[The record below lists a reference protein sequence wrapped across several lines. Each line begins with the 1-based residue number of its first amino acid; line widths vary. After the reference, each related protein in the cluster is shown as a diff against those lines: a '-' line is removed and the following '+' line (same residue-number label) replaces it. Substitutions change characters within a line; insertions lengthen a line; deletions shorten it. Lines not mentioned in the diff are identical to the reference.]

1 MVFKRKSKNNTYS
14 DRGDY
19 FEVTVNNSDLIYKVD
34 KEYVNWMKDYTWYSE
49 GDSDSS
55 QRYLVSR
62 VKNEKGVHS
71 IVRYHVE
78 IMRDELESYES
89 KGSQPV
95 IDHIDGDETNNL
107 KSNMRV
113 VTQSEN
119 NMNKRVQRNN
129 TTGFVGVMWHTGKK
143 MWETSITIENESIH
157 LGNYYYL
164 RNALRARIEAENKH
178 FGEHSFYTRD
188 EEYRRKVDELL
199 SLPDISE
206 PIIGSSRVP
215 SSGHKYIY
223 KNGNKYV
230 IMINGIVK
238 GRYSSLEEALSNRD
252 KAFRE
257 VYGDREFIPHNK
269 REEKVI

>member
-1 MVFKRKSKNNTYS
+1 MVFKRQSKSNTYS

-34 KEYVNWMKDYTWYSE
+34 KEYVDWMKGYTWYSE
-49 GDSDSS
+49 GDNNSS
-55 QRYLVSR
+55 QRYLVSG
-62 VKNEKGVHS
+62 VKNEEGVQS
-71 IVRYHVE
+71 TVRYHVE
-78 IMRDELESYES
+78 IMKDELESYET
-89 KGSQPV
+89 KKSQPV

-107 KSNMRV
+107 KSNLRV

-129 TTGFVGVMWHTGKK
+129 TTGFVGVMWHTGKR
-143 MWETSITIENESIH
+143 MWETSITLENESIH

-188 EEYRRKVDELL
+188 EEYRRKVDEVL
-199 SLPDISE
+199 SLPNISE
-206 PIIGSSRVP
+206 PIIGNSRMP

-223 KNGNKYV
+223 KNGNRYS
-230 IMINGIVK
+230 IMIDGVVK
-238 GRYSSLEEALSNRD
+238 GRYSSLEEALSNR
-252 KAFRE
+252 KRAFEE
-257 VYGDREFIPHNK
+257 VYGDREFIPHDK

>member
-1 MVFKRKSKNNTYS
+1 MVFKIKSKNNTYS

-49 GDSDSS
+49 GDSNSS

-62 VKNEKGVHS
+62 VKNEKGTHS

-78 IMRDELESYES
+78 IMRGELESYES

-107 KSNMRV
+107 KSNMRI

-129 TTGFVGVMWHTGKK
+129 TTGFAGVEWRKSSGMWSSSLTVRGKA
-143 MWETSITIENESIH
+143 IH
-157 LGNYYYL
+157 LGSYYYL
-164 RNALRARIEAENKH
+164 RNALRVRIEAEKKH
-178 FGEHSFYTRD
+178 FGEHSFYNRD
-188 EEYRRKVDELL
+188 KEYREKVDSIL
-199 SLPDISE
+199 SLPIISE
-206 PIIGSSRVP
+206 PVIGNSRVP

-223 KNGNKYV
+223 KNGNKYF
-230 IMINGIVK
+230 IMIDGIVK
-238 GRYSSLEEALSNRD
+238 GRYSSLEEALSNR
-252 KAFRE
+252 KRAFEE
-257 VYGDREFIPHNK
+257 VYGDREFIPHDK
-269 REEKVI
+269 REEKAI

>member
-1 MVFKRKSKNNTYS
+1 MVFKKQSENNAYS

-19 FEVTVNNSDLIYKVD
+19 FEITVNNSDLVYKVD
-34 KEYVNWMKDYTWYSE
+34 KEYVDWMKGYTWYSE
-49 GDSDSS
+49 GNNSSS
-55 QRYLVSR
+55 QRYLVSG
-62 VKNEKGVHS
+62 VKNEKGVQS

-78 IMRDELESYES
+78 IMKDELESYET
-89 KGSQPV
+89 KESQPV

-107 KSNMRV
+107 KSNLRV

-129 TTGFVGVMWHTGKK
+129 TTGFVGVMWHTGKR
-143 MWETSITIENESIH
+143 MWEASITLENESIH

-188 EEYRRKVDELL
+188 EEYRRKVDEVL
-199 SLPDISE
+199 SLPNISE
-206 PIIGSSRVP
+206 PIIGNSRMP

-223 KNGNKYV
+223 KNGNRYS
-230 IMINGIVK
+230 IMIDGVVK
-238 GRYSSLEEALSNRD
+238 GRYDSIGDALKDRSRAFKEA
-252 KAFRE
+252 
-257 VYGDREFIPHNK
+257 YGDREFIPHNRRK
-269 REEKVI
+269 EKEI